1 MMAYVI
7 MIVIFVVTVA
17 LWQLITG
24 LSARMTLGFLT
35 KDEKEMFNHSKKG
48 KRND

>member
-24 LSARMTLGFLT
+24 MSALMTLGFMT
-35 KDEKEMFNHSKKG
+35 KEEKETLNHLKKG
-48 KRND
+48 K